1 MSGLAWHLCSD
12 SENETLASSFNVARG
27 FLLRAEKY
35 AERRKCKTVG
45 YAAIDCLYFDCL
57 FDQEKTPWRYLHR
70 TNHSS
75 GKAADKVYGSS
86 RTALGIIDYL

>member
-35 AERRKCKTVG
+35 AERRKCKKNG
-45 YAAIDCLYFDCL
+45 CAAIDCLYFDCIV
-57 FDQEKTPWRYLHR
+57 DQEKTPYLHR
-70 TNHSS
+70 TNPSS
-75 GKAADKVYGSS
+75 GKAANKVYGSS